1 MRERSILVCD
11 DEVELAEEL
20 GEFFGSHGWRV
31 AVSGSAAEAEQT
43 LQSGFAPTCLLTDL
57 RLADVDG
64 EALVAFARKLPSPLR
79 PAVVAVITGH
89 VVDSIEAT
97 DLGADLLYVKPA
109 EPFDILADI
118 ERLTSCSGHSAGVGA

>member
-20 GEFFGSHGWRV
+20 GEFFGSLGWRV
-31 AVSGSAAEAEQT
+31 AVSRSAAEAEEK
-43 LQSGFAPTCLLTDL
+43 LRSGFAPTCLLTDL
-57 RLADVDG
+57 RLSDLDG
-64 EALVAFARKLPSPLR
+64 AALVAIARRLPAALR
-79 PAVVAVITGH
+79 PAIVAVITGH
-89 VVDSIEAT
+89 VVDSIEAA

-118 ERLTSCSGHSAGVGA
+118 ERLTSTSAPTASARA